1 MATDMKKSSPQNLKK
16 PQEKKASG
24 GDASKRQAKGAS
36 ASSTQTAAARRAAE
50 AQLTTLLTTF
60 APDSLRQ
67 IAALRRALRKRLPT
81 AHEVVYEYRDC
92 CVISVSPT
100 EQGYDGVFAIRA
112 SADAVKL
119 YFNQGKGLPDPGKVL
134 QGSGGQARWIET
146 KGAATLARPEVA
158 ALVETAI
165 ASTRVPFEAAG
176 RGSVIVR
183 ETTASK
189 QTQARKRT

>member
-1 MATDMKKSSPQNLKK
+1 MQMATDMKNSSPRNLKK
-16 PQEKKASG
+16 PQEKQASG
-24 GDASKRQAKGAS
+24 GDASKSQAKGTS

-50 AQLTTLLTTF
+50 SKLTTLLTTF

-67 IAALRRALRKRLPT
+67 IAALRRALRKRLPS

-119 YFNQGKGLPDPGKVL
+119 YFNQGKGLPDPGKIL
-134 QGSGGQARWIET
+134 QGSGGQARAVRGGGTRVGHRSRDDGVEEDT
-146 KGAATLARPEVA
+146 GAQADVMGRG
-158 ALVETAI
+158 I
-165 ASTRVPFEAAG
+165 ASR
-176 RGSVIVR
+176 
-183 ETTASK
+183 
-189 QTQARKRT
+189 